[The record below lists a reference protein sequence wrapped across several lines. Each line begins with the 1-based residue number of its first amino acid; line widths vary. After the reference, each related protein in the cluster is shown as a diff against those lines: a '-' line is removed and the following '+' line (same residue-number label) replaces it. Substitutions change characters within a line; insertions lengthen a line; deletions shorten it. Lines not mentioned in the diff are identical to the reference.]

1 VGIGIGMKSILMGLL
16 LIFVLRFAV
25 NFWYAQIN
33 GVGTGP
39 KVLASIFSGCGFI
52 YLMGLD
58 KNIPGALA
66 ILDDTIKIYEKN
78 FKDLVLY
85 PLLQF
90 ASIVGLVLLGVIIWI
105 LASFLPQIAQYI
117 IIILFS
123 VAIFVA
129 IVIASILF
137 MIGLYLAIKRVADG
151 LPRLN
156 IKETLKLSWG
166 KFASFLGSSILGYL
180 YAVWPLIIALLL
192 LGAYATTTM
201 AYSLGGIN
209 TNALLQGSRAFVV
222 VVTLAIIYSIFHF
235 IYFSIRLV
243 FNYLSVLFADQK
255 AKESL
260 NYSKT
265 LTKGHWWAV
274 AWRISAPAWI
284 VAFLVMILSFIIEI
298 FSFFGPVGVVITNIL
313 SLGLQIMIT
322 PIVAI
327 IMVLVY
333 QHLERQRSTTPT
345 SL

>member
-1 VGIGIGMKSILMGLL
+1 MGLL
-16 LIFVLRFAV
+16 LIFVLRFVV

-66 ILDDTIKIYEKN
+66 ILDDTVKIYEKN

-90 ASIVGLVLLGVIIWI
+90 ASIIALVLLGVVIWI
-105 LASFLPQIAQYI
+105 LASFLPQVAQYI
-117 IIILFS
+117 VIILFS
-123 VAIFVA
+123 VVIFVA
-129 IVIASILF
+129 IVISSLLF
-137 MIGLYLAIKRVADG
+137 MIGLYLAIKRVTDG
-151 LPRLN
+151 LPKLN
-156 IKETLKLSWG
+156 VKETLKLSWE
-166 KFASFLGSSILGYL
+166 KLASFLGSSILGYL
-180 YAVWPLIIALLL
+180 YAIWPLIIAIILL
-192 LGAYATTTM
+192 AVYATTTM

-222 VVTLAIIYSIFHF
+222 VLTLAIVYGIFHF

-255 AKESL
+255 AGESL

-274 AWRISAPAWI
+274 AWRIYAPAWI
-284 VAFLVMILSFIIEI
+284 IAFIVIILSFIIEI
-298 FSFFGPVGVVITNIL
+298 FSFFGPVGVGITNIF
-313 SLGLQIMIT
+313 SLVLQIMIT

-333 QHLERQRSTTPT
+333 QHLERQKTTIPP
-345 SL
+345 SI